1 MKTLRLITILAG
13 VLSVVALSSCRKDQT
28 QPGLSIDM
36 SIEVTD
42 ISAINAMLK
51 ISGEGDEP
59 ALIRMVSAVPK
70 AEVIEAVGSLDN
82 SEAVKS
88 YISGHGEAIS
98 LPYSAVLKD
107 LNPETAY
114 FIGVAAYDSE
124 MNVYGYATTT
134 FTTLDLSSITD
145 DALGDPSDAGS
156 LTENE
161 LE

>member
-13 VLSVVALSSCRKDQT
+13 VLSVVVLSSCRKAQS

-59 ALIRMVSAVPK
+59 ALIRMVSAVPE
-70 AEVIEAVGSLDN
+70 AEVMETVGSLDN

-88 YISGHGEAIS
+88 YISGNGDAIS

-107 LNPETAY
+107 LSPETAY

-124 MNVYGYATTT
+124 MNV
-134 FTTLDLSSITD
+134 LR
-145 DALGDPSDAGS
+145 
-156 LTENE
+156 
-161 LE
+161 